1 MIPWQRHH
9 RDTPE
14 DEIPD
19 YTPAIYGSL
28 LVTTLTVVQWHGNNG
43 PEFIAL
49 SLLISVVVFWLTHV
63 WSAIVNRRVHRGTGP
78 TSGEIAR
85 TEATMLTAAILPALI
100 LTLPRLTGM
109 DADTAIGAAL
119 LLSLA
124 QLFLWGLAVGRV
136 AHEGWPMALAVAS
149 VDCAFGILI
158 VVLKVLVLH

>member
-1 MIPWQRHH
+1 MIPWHRSHH
-9 RDTPE
+9 DRPE

-28 LVTTLTVVQWHGNNG
+28 LVTTLTVVQWHGTTDA
-43 PEFIAL
+43 ELIAL
-49 SLLISVVVFWLTHV
+49 SLVISVVVFWLTHV
-63 WSAIVNRRVHRGTGP
+63 WSAIVNRRVHRGVGP
-78 TSGEIAR
+78 TSSEIAR
-85 TEATMLTAAILPALI
+85 SEATMLTAAVLPALV

-109 DADTAIGAAL
+109 DPDTAIGAAL
-119 LLSLA
+119 LVGLA